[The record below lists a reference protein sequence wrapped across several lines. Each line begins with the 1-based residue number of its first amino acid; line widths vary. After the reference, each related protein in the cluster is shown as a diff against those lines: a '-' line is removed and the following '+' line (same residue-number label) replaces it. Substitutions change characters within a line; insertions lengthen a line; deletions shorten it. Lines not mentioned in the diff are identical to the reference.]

1 MTRLFLIGVAAV
13 AMSGAAAQ
21 TTTSPD
27 NTGAGTTNGAMQPD
41 STGTIGALS
50 GSSTDPS
57 AGGSAPAGNGP
68 TGAVSN
74 DTTNGSMG
82 AAPAS
87 SDRSAKKHKTHSAS
101 KTPQ

>member
-21 TTTSPD
+21 TTTSPND
-27 NTGAGTTNGAMQPD
+27 TGAAGTNGAMESN
-41 STGTIGALS
+41 STGTIGTLS
-50 GSSTDPS
+50 SSSTEPS

-74 DTTNGSMG
+74 DTTNGSVG
-82 AAPAS
+82 TAPATS
-87 SDRSAKKHKTHSAS
+87 GKPAKKQKSHSTS
-101 KTPQ
+101 KTPE